1 MPLQIDL
8 TDETEELTE
17 KDISLVEELLTFAA
31 RKENIEESTELSVT
45 FVNNKTIRDINNNY
59 RQKDAET
66 DVISFA
72 MEEIGKGEIE
82 IIGADVPRIL
92 GDIIISIPKTREQA
106 IAYGHSF
113 QRELGFLAVH
123 GFLHL
128 LGYDHLSEGEEKIMI
143 EKQREIL
150 EEYGLER

>member
-45 FVNNKTIRDINNNY
+45 FVNNKTIRDINKNY

-72 MEEIGKGEIE
+72 MEEIGEGEIE

-92 GDIIISIPKTREQA
+92 GDIIISIPRTREQA

-143 EKQREIL
+143 AKQREIL
-150 EEYGLER
+150 EEYGLKR

>member
-17 KDISLVEELLTFAA
+17 KDMSLVEELLTFAA

-45 FVNNKTIRDINNNY
+45 FVNNKSLRDIHINY

-72 MEEIGKGEIE
+72 MEEIGEAEIE
-82 IIGADVPRIL
+82 IIGADVP
-92 GDIIISIPKTREQA
+92 
-106 IAYGHSF
+106 H
-113 QRELGFLAVH
+113 QRLPV
-123 GFLHL
+123 
-128 LGYDHLSEGEEKIMI
+128 DPS
-143 EKQREIL
+143 R
-150 EEYGLER
+150 